1 MSVIDRLEEHALR
14 GELTQAIKTV
24 LDKAVGRG
32 SLPELGPAVAA
43 YMADACVAMLL
54 AIDDAQ
60 EQMRR
65 DGMLNEE

>member
-1 MSVIDRLEEHALR
+1 MIIDRLEEHTLR
-14 GELTQAIKTV
+14 AELTQAVKAA
-24 LDKAVGRG
+24 LDKAAGRG
-32 SLPELGPAVAA
+32 CLPDLGPGIAA

-65 DGMLNEE
+65 DGILNNEE